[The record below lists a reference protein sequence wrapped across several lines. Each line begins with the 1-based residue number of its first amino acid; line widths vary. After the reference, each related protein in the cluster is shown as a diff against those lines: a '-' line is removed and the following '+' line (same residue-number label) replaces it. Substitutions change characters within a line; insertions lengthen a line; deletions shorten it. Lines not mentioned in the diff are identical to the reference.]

1 MIDWLCSLF
10 KERITKLF
18 YTSLLSYCELYP
30 DEDVEK
36 LYEQIQ
42 KLIDNIPQRDFLGG
56 LHPTYPKC
64 VGKYT
69 INKRGKH
76 LVSNYISIYL
86 SIF

>member
-1 MIDWLCSLF
+1 
-10 KERITKLF
+10 LF

-42 KLIDNIPQRDFLGG
+42 KLIDNIPQRDFLFVIGDFNARVGG